1 MDPMRHVGQV
11 TQAGVHI
18 RDIRS
23 GQHFGE
29 IAIVNKIV
37 RTASVQAVT
46 FCQLLVLGRTAFD
59 RQSPF

>member
-1 MDPMRHVGQV
+1 VF
-11 TQAGVHI
+11 I

-59 RQSPF
+59 RQLPTSARLCVLAHA